1 MNKELISIIITTY
14 NRSKYLE
21 ETLLSIQNQ
30 TYQNIEII
38 VVDDGSNEMI
48 ANEVKAI
55 CDKFL
60 KCSYYWKTNTGQP
73 DSRNFGIKRAKGN
86 YIGFCDD
93 DDFWVLDKLEKQIK
107 ILKENIDF
115 DVVTGDIC
123 CINKNNQILN
133 ERKSHYPYNHGD
145 IFKNLLVKNRTASI
159 VPLLRKSV
167 FEQTGLFNPSFTLA
181 EDWDFWRKASYNHK
195 FYAINEVLAYVRI
208 HDNNMTYKQIKLS
221 DRILLY
227 QKLTKS
233 LLSWGKEKFSKEN
246 IILIRSVEKK
256 MYYKLISNNK
266 NNKIEQSKFL
276 IYFLFQHPIQGFY
289 LFKSLFFKFIL

>member
-1 MNKELISIIITTY
+1 MNELISVIITTF
-14 NRSKYLE
+14 NRSNYLE
-21 ETLLSIQNQ
+21 STLESIHNQ
-30 TYQNIEII
+30 TYQDLEILVI
-38 VVDDGSNEMI
+38 DDGSESNPAKENE
-48 ANEVKAI
+48 EI
-55 CDKFL
+55 CKKFS
-60 KCSYYWKTNTGQP
+60 KCTYYWKPNTGQP

-145 IFKNLLVKNRTASI
+145 VFNHLLEKNRTAS
-159 VPLLRKSV
+159 VVLLLRKSV
-167 FEQTGLFNPSFTLA
+167 FEKTGLFNPKFTIA

-208 HDNNMTYKQIKLS
+208 HDNNMTYKQINLS

-227 QKLTKS
+227 QKLTNS
-233 LLSWGKEKFSKEN
+233 LLDWGKENFSKEN
-246 IILIRSVEKK
+246 IKLIRSVEKK
-256 MYYKLISNNK
+256 MYYKFIRNNTKSKLDQLI
-266 NNKIEQSKFL
+266 
-276 IYFLFQHPIQGFY
+276 FLFLFLLRKPKNGFNLVKSI
-289 LFKSLFFKFIL
+289 LF